1 MLLRRTRHIVK
12 TVDVRSREQFVVDT
26 SAVSSNRRVD
36 VCRFAVGLVTEA
48 ADRFE
53 TDLPFA
59 NAGQWPEVVARA
71 AERLSRFATG
81 RRNESDLYKRTGL
94 VSANDQADWDA
105 VVCFAPYA
113 YDASI
118 WGDAGDLVQLAD
130 EGSSLVVR
138 LRPEDRELLE
148 EFEPFIKV
156 VPIRDWEKPGRRQ
169 RPDNG

>member
-1 MLLRRTRHIVK
+1 MLLRRTRHIRK

-26 SAVSSNRRVD
+26 RATSSRRRID
-36 VCRFAVGLVTEA
+36 VCRFALGLVAEA

-59 NAGQWPEVVARA
+59 NADQWPEAVARA

-81 RRNESDLYKRTGL
+81 RRDESDLYKRTGL
-94 VSANDQADWDA
+94 VPATDQADWDA

-113 YDASI
+113 YDASV
-118 WGDAGDLVQLAD
+118 WGDAGELVQLAD

-138 LRPEDRELLE
+138 LRPADRELLE
-148 EFEPFIKV
+148 EFEPSIKV
-156 VPIRDWEKPGRRQ
+156 VPIGIWKKSGRRQ
-169 RPDNG
+169 RADDR